1 MARMADYTDQDKD
14 LIRQGVFGA
23 LGYVSKAQPGFFAA
37 FSESMAGAKA
47 LAAAPAEVQEILKG
61 GFTVPAASSPQE
73 FDASVVPNLRA
84 AVELVESRDPAAAA
98 ALRQVVLTAVNE
110 VASAS
115 KGVSA
120 EEQAAIT
127 RLQEALS

>member
-1 MARMADYTDQDKD
+1 M
-14 LIRQGVFGA
+14 
-23 LGYVSKAQPGFFAA
+23 
-37 FSESMAGAKA
+37 
-47 LAAAPAEVQEILKG
+47 
-61 GFTVPAASSPQE
+61 
-73 FDASVVPNLRA
+73 PNLRA

>member
-1 MARMADYTDQDKD
+1 MADYTDQDKY

-61 GFTVPAASSPQE
+61 GFTLPAASSPEE
-73 FDASVVPNLRA
+73 FDASVVPNLKA
-84 AVELVESRDPAAAA
+84 AVDLVAGKDPAAAD
-98 ALRQVVLTAVNE
+98 ALRSVVRTAVTE
-110 VASAS
+110 VAAAS
-115 KGVSA
+115 KGVTA
-120 EEQAAIT
+120 DEQAAIA
-127 RLQEALS
+127 RIEEALA